1 MTLRDRGG
9 VLPVPCMSPLCESY
23 VVAERLAD
31 VEPFDPLDVYVSGQC
46 FVVQLHESVSPASI
60 FTEYAY
66 FRRIQRSGNEP
77 AASIVKA

>member
-1 MTLRDRGG
+1 
-9 VLPVPCMSPLCESY
+9 
-23 VVAERLAD
+23 
-31 VEPFDPLDVYVSGQC
+31 
-46 FVVQLHESVSPASI
+46 LHESVSPASI